1 MFSAFLHL
9 LHSCSSTKHTA
20 QTVKPS
26 SCDTTITNL
35 NFPAN
40 SVELNWLSENV
51 DQCNRIN
58 EFLRMFGYTEESKAY
73 IREFVKMKL
82 EDDEYKLER
91 FIELY
96 CLLNQN
102 PNALIDGT
110 LDKPKK
116 EK

>member
-1 MFSAFLHL
+1 
-9 LHSCSSTKHTA
+9 
-20 QTVKPS
+20 
-26 SCDTTITNL
+26 
-35 NFPAN
+35 
-40 SVELNWLSENV
+40 
-51 DQCNRIN
+51 
-58 EFLRMFGYTEESKAY
+58 MFGYTEESKAY